1 MSYSYN
7 EEISTEL
14 NQLKYT
20 LLCQKFAQY
29 FMIKGYKPKSNFDHR
44 VFFLKKD
51 HNFQSLIQN
60 QKPYS
65 NYDKSNKVLE
75 ILTEIN
81 KGNDLRHLYVNT
93 EEFTNKL
100 SKIINDA
107 NISIQLSDIYIKK
120 NDIIEKTVKI
130 NELTNMLKKQ
140 IEKNNNIYYESKF
153 IAFIISMNNFKSG
166 SYRITLNINTSF
178 EQENELNETEKINLK
193 KDNPEN
199 VYEIFKE
206 VSLSTKN
213 LINIKEGKNNI
224 VFSSNY
230 SNSKKDEDIE
240 NKFEEYHFSFLDKE
254 YKNYLV
260 DKRYSG
266 STFSNFKLKI
276 SSTDGF
282 YESKNEYILH
292 LLLSFIDD
300 LCDLNKN
307 KLTKNIILKVYSESD
322 YDKNDN
328 KTVQIE
334 LNFELD
340 DLTRLKFLNRINNL
354 YQITLDN
361 KIKNQMLIDEIL
373 SDYFPDIKE
382 SINDILTK
390 EYESRESCC
399 SDCNI
404 I

>member
-1 MSYSYN
+1 MSYN
-7 EEISTEL
+7 EEISKEL
-14 NQLKYT
+14 NDLRLT
-20 LLCQKFAQY
+20 LLCQKFEQY
-29 FMIKGYKPKSNFDHR
+29 FIVKGYKPNSNFDHR
-44 VFFLKKD
+44 IFFLKND
-51 HNFQSLIQN
+51 QTFQSLIQN
-60 QKPYS
+60 QTPYP
-65 NYDKSNKVLE
+65 NYEKSNKLLE
-75 ILTEIN
+75 ILSEVN
-81 KGNDLRHLYVNT
+81 RGNDLRNLYVNT
-93 EEFTNKL
+93 QEFTNKL
-100 SKIINDA
+100 SKTINDA
-107 NISIQLSDIYIKK
+107 NFSIQLSDIYIKK
-120 NDIIEKTVKI
+120 NGILENTAKI
-130 NELTNMLKKQ
+130 NELLNILNKQ
-140 IEKNNNIYYESKF
+140 IKVKNNPNNKSKL
-153 IAFIISMNNFKSG
+153 IAYIISMNNFKSG
-166 SYRITLNINTSF
+166 AYRLVLNINTSF
-178 EQENELNETEKINLK
+178 EQESDLNETEKTNLNK
-193 KDNPEN
+193 NNPEN

-206 VSLSTKN
+206 VTLSTKN
-213 LINIKEGKNNI
+213 LITIEEGKNSI
-224 VFSSNY
+224 LFTSNY
-230 SNSKKDEDIE
+230 SNNQKEEEPE
-240 NKFEEYHFSFLDKE
+240 NKFEEYIFTFLNKD

-282 YESKNEYILH
+282 YESNNEYLLH

-300 LCDLNKN
+300 LCDLNKDT
-307 KLTKNIILKVYSESD
+307 LTKNIILKVFSDND
-322 YDKNDN
+322 YDKKDN

-340 DLTRLKFLNRINNL
+340 NFTRMKFLSRINDL
-354 YQITLDN
+354 YHVTLDN

>member
-1 MSYSYN
+1 MSYN
-7 EEISTEL
+7 EEISKEL
-14 NQLKYT
+14 NDLRLT
-20 LLCQKFAQY
+20 LLCQKFEQY
-29 FMIKGYKPKSNFDHR
+29 FIVKGYKPNSNFDHR
-44 VFFLKKD
+44 IFFLKND
-51 HNFQSLIQN
+51 QTFQSLIQN
-60 QKPYS
+60 QTPYP
-65 NYDKSNKVLE
+65 NYDKSNKLLE
-75 ILTEIN
+75 ILSEVN
-81 KGNDLRHLYVNT
+81 RGNDLRNLYVNT
-93 EEFTNKL
+93 QEFTNKL
-100 SKIINDA
+100 SKTINDA
-107 NISIQLSDIYIKK
+107 NFSIQLSDIYIKK
-120 NDIIEKTVKI
+120 NGILENTAKI
-130 NELTNMLKKQ
+130 NELLNILNKQ
-140 IEKNNNIYYESKF
+140 IKVKNNPNNKSKL
-153 IAFIISMNNFKSG
+153 IAYIISMNNFKSG
-166 SYRITLNINTSF
+166 AYRLVLNINTSF
-178 EQENELNETEKINLK
+178 EQESDLNETEKTNLNK
-193 KDNPEN
+193 NNPEN

-206 VSLSTKN
+206 VTLSTKN
-213 LINIKEGKNNI
+213 LITIEEGKNSI
-224 VFSSNY
+224 LFTSNY
-230 SNSKKDEDIE
+230 SNNQKEEKQE
-240 NKFEEYHFSFLDKE
+240 NKFEEYIFTFLNKD

-282 YESKNEYILH
+282 YESNNEYILH
-292 LLLSFIDD
+292 LFLSFIDD

-328 KTVQIE
+328 KTVQLE

-373 SDYFPDIKE
+373 SEYFPDIKE

>member
-29 FMIKGYKPKSNFDHR
+29 FMIKGYKPNSNFDHR

-130 NELTNMLKKQ
+130 NELTNM
-140 IEKNNNIYYESKF
+140 
-153 IAFIISMNNFKSG
+153 
-166 SYRITLNINTSF
+166 
-178 EQENELNETEKINLK
+178 
-193 KDNPEN
+193 
-199 VYEIFKE
+199 
-206 VSLSTKN
+206 
-213 LINIKEGKNNI
+213 
-224 VFSSNY
+224 
-230 SNSKKDEDIE
+230 
-240 NKFEEYHFSFLDKE
+240 
-254 YKNYLV
+254 
-260 DKRYSG
+260 
-266 STFSNFKLKI
+266 
-276 SSTDGF
+276 
-282 YESKNEYILH
+282 
-292 LLLSFIDD
+292 
-300 LCDLNKN
+300 
-307 KLTKNIILKVYSESD
+307 
-322 YDKNDN
+322 
-328 KTVQIE
+328 
-334 LNFELD
+334 
-340 DLTRLKFLNRINNL
+340 
-354 YQITLDN
+354 
-361 KIKNQMLIDEIL
+361 
-373 SDYFPDIKE
+373 
-382 SINDILTK
+382 
-390 EYESRESCC
+390 
-399 SDCNI
+399 
-404 I
+404 

>member
-1 MSYSYN
+1 MSYN
-7 EEISTEL
+7 EEISKEL
-14 NQLKYT
+14 NDLRLT
-20 LLCQKFAQY
+20 LLCQKLEKY
-29 FMIKGYKPKSNFDHR
+29 FIVKGYKPNSNFDHR
-44 VFFLKKD
+44 IFFLKND
-51 HNFQSLIQN
+51 QTFQSLIQN
-60 QKPYS
+60 QTPYP
-65 NYDKSNKVLE
+65 NYDKSNKLLE
-75 ILTEIN
+75 ILSEVN
-81 KGNDLRHLYVNT
+81 RGNDLRNLYVNT
-93 EEFTNKL
+93 QEFTNKL
-100 SKIINDA
+100 SKTINDA
-107 NISIQLSDIYIKK
+107 NFSIQLSDIYIKK
-120 NDIIEKTVKI
+120 NGILENTAKI
-130 NELTNMLKKQ
+130 NELLNILNKQ
-140 IEKNNNIYYESKF
+140 IKVKNNPNNKSKL
-153 IAFIISMNNFKSG
+153 IAYIISMNNFKSG
-166 SYRITLNINTSF
+166 AYRLVLNINTSF
-178 EQENELNETEKINLK
+178 EQESDLNETEKTNLNK
-193 KDNPEN
+193 NNPEN

-206 VSLSTKN
+206 VTLSTKN
-213 LINIKEGKNNI
+213 LITIEEGKNSI
-224 VFSSNY
+224 LFTSNY
-230 SNSKKDEDIE
+230 SNNQKEEEPE
-240 NKFEEYHFSFLDKE
+240 NKFEEYIFTFLNKD

-282 YESKNEYILH
+282 YESNNEYILH

-373 SDYFPDIKE
+373 SDYFPDIKD
-382 SINDILTK
+382 SIKDILNK
-390 EYESRESCC
+390 EFEPRDNCC
-399 SDCNI
+399 SDCYI
-404 I
+404 L

>member
-1 MSYSYN
+1 MSYN
-7 EEISTEL
+7 EEISKEL
-14 NQLKYT
+14 NDLRLT
-20 LLCQKFAQY
+20 LLCQKLEKY
-29 FMIKGYKPKSNFDHR
+29 FIVKGYKPNSNFDHR
-44 VFFLKKD
+44 IFFLKND
-51 HNFQSLIQN
+51 QTFHSLIQN
-60 QKPYS
+60 QTPYP
-65 NYDKSNKVLE
+65 NYDKSNKLLE
-75 ILTEIN
+75 ILSEVN
-81 KGNDLRHLYVNT
+81 RGNDLRNLYVNT
-93 EEFTNKL
+93 QEFTNKL
-100 SKIINDA
+100 SKTINDA
-107 NISIQLSDIYIKK
+107 NFSIQLSDIYIKK
-120 NDIIEKTVKI
+120 NGILENTAKI
-130 NELTNMLKKQ
+130 NELLNILNKQ
-140 IEKNNNIYYESKF
+140 IKVKNNPNNKSKL
-153 IAFIISMNNFKSG
+153 IAYIISMNNFKSG
-166 SYRITLNINTSF
+166 AYRLVLNINTSF
-178 EQENELNETEKINLK
+178 EQESDLNETEKTNLNK
-193 KDNPEN
+193 NNPEN

-206 VSLSTKN
+206 VTLSTKN
-213 LINIKEGKNNI
+213 LITIEEGKNSI
-224 VFSSNY
+224 LFTSNY
-230 SNSKKDEDIE
+230 SNNQKEEEPE
-240 NKFEEYHFSFLDKE
+240 NKSEEYIFTFLNKD